1 METLL
6 FTTVQNKS
14 RRDIIVPVCFRYNFS
29 SAVVSGL
36 FYYAA
41 TLLELRALFQGGQIT
56 LGKSTTIL
64 SITTSLLHFTTATG
78 TNNIFTF
85 FFFQL
90 SQNAVTPDK
99 FTSKIILSSDIPIT
113 GARARDAFK
122 PKALNLCVYT
132 ICTYIHTFIR
142 YTQN

>member
-41 TLLELRALFQGGQIT
+41 TLLELRALFRGGQIT
-56 LGKSTTIL
+56 LGKTTAIL
-64 SITTSLLHFTTATG
+64 NITTSLLHFTTATG
-78 TNNIFTF
+78 TNNFYTF
-85 FFFQL
+85 FFQQ
-90 SQNAVTPDK
+90 SQNAIAPDK

-142 YTQN
+142 HTQN